1 MRKTTLKE
9 LPEER
14 REYLRI
20 EDVLDVE
27 VERPDVDAPART
39 ASSLDMS
46 AGGIRLS
53 GNQPVKR
60 GDMVWTRFS
69 VPTPEGDRV
78 IESLCEVRWASEG
91 DAESTNKY
99 LFGVSFYDIE
109 PSDREL
115 LLRHV
120 FSKHYGIE
128 RSAGP
133 SVEATDLRGKNYG
146 VESLRG
152 VSLEVAAGESV
163 ALLGPA
169 GAGKSTLIR
178 ILATSQKPTSGSAK
192 VMGFDLATQKK
203 EARQSIGYMPRE
215 DALYDKLTATENLR
229 FFGRAHKLHGRRLAD
244 KIAEALAFTNLLEKA
259 GEPVRKLS
267 PGMRRRLSLACAIV
281 HRPKLLLMDEPVDGA
296 GPALREEFH
305 NYLRQLKDIGV
316 SIIMST
322 REAAEALESDRVVF
336 MIDGRALADDSPE
349 NLMKLGFATVKL
361 TVGGESRE
369 FRTQDYRTE
378 LPEALRGLGAEISR
392 LEKVEICENT
402 LDDIIRDHFL
412 PGGDAE

>member
-1 MRKTTLKE
+1 
-9 LPEER
+9 
-14 REYLRI
+14 
-20 EDVLDVE
+20 
-27 VERPDVDAPART
+27 
-39 ASSLDMS
+39 
-46 AGGIRLS
+46 
-53 GNQPVKR
+53 
-60 GDMVWTRFS
+60 
-69 VPTPEGDRV
+69 
-78 IESLCEVRWASEG
+78 
-91 DAESTNKY
+91 
-99 LFGVSFYDIE
+99 
-109 PSDREL
+109 
-115 LLRHV
+115 
-120 FSKHYGIE
+120 
-128 RSAGP
+128 
-133 SVEATDLRGKNYG
+133 
-146 VESLRG
+146 
-152 VSLEVAAGESV
+152 
-163 ALLGPA
+163 
-169 GAGKSTLIR
+169 
-178 ILATSQKPTSGSAK
+178 
-192 VMGFDLATQKK
+192 
-203 EARQSIGYMPRE
+203 
-215 DALYDKLTATENLR
+215 
-229 FFGRAHKLHGRRLAD
+229 
-244 KIAEALAFTNLLEKA
+244 
-259 GEPVRKLS
+259 
-267 PGMRRRLSLACAIV
+267 MRRRLSLACAIV